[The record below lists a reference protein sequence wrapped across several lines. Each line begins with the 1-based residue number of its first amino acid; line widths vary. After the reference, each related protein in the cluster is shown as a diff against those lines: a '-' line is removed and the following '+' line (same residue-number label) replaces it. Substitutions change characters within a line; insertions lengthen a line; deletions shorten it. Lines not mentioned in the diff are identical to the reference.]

1 MLPNIVC
8 VCESWLM
15 TLYFLTYS
23 ILHDYFMLLFIK
35 VLHENKGILIYD
47 TGLKVLLCMYE
58 FSQSYR
64 IYG

>member
-1 MLPNIVC
+1 
-8 VCESWLM
+8 M

-35 VLHENKGILIYD
+35 VLHENKRILIYD